1 MVCVISH
8 HLITLDGVN
17 SSVVQLRNSR
27 CTRRINISPE
37 FNDERK
43 ELTMDSSLLTF
54 AAVMLAIFVGGL
66 AVYKKSQ

>member
-1 MVCVISH
+1 MACVISH
-8 HLITLDGVN
+8 HLVALDGVN
-17 SSVVQLRNSR
+17 SSALQLRNSR
-27 CTRRINISPE
+27 CARRLTISSE

-43 ELTMDSSLLTF
+43 ELIMDSSLLTF